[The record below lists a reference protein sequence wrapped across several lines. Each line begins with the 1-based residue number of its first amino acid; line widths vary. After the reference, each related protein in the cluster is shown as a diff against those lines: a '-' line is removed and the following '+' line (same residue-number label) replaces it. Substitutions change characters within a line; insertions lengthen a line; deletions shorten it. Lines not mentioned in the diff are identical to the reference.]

1 MGASTYPR
9 IYQTILEEH
18 LSKYRQMVFLSGP
31 RQVGKTT
38 VARSASAEY
47 LNWDDASVKRMVMS
61 GPAAVAT
68 HCGLDELTS
77 QVPIVVFDEIHKFG
91 KWKSF
96 LKSFFDLYEGK
107 TRVIA
112 TGSAKMDV
120 YKRGGD
126 SMMGRYF
133 PYRMHPFSVA
143 ELLTTSLPGE
153 ELIRPPKPL
162 DDGEW
167 NALQTYGGFPE
178 PFVTRDSRFSRRWN
192 KLRFDQLTQED
203 IRNLTKVTELDQMA
217 ALAEIL
223 MHRSGEQLVY
233 KNLGAEVGIDE
244 KTAKKWVKTL
254 RQLYFGFK
262 VRPWFK
268 NIENA
273 IRKTP
278 KWFLRDWAQIEDPG
292 KRAETMVA
300 CHLLKA
306 VDCWT
311 DLGFGEFSLGYLRN
325 TRKEEV
331 DFVVTRDNSPWFL
344 VEVKKSD
351 QKLSEALADYQRQSG
366 AKFAFQVVLDMP
378 YVDRSCFEINTPVVV
393 PARTFLSQLV

>member
-1 MGASTYPR
+1 MA
-9 IYQTILEEH
+9 
-18 LSKYRQMVFLSGP
+18 FLSGP

-38 VARSASAEY
+38 VGEGIASHY
-47 LNWDDASVKRMVMS
+47 LSWDDDDVRKTMLLGQKAVVDKYAL
-61 GPAAVAT
+61 AALSRTDKV
-68 HCGLDELTS
+68 
-77 QVPIVVFDEIHKFG
+77 VVFDEIHKFSR
-91 KWKSF
+91 WKQF
-96 LKSFFDLYEGK
+96 LKGFYDVYARGMK
-107 TRVIA
+107 IIV

-120 YKRGGD
+120 YKKGGD

-244 KTAKKWVKTL
+244 KTAKKWIKTL
-254 RQLYFGFK
+254 RQLYFGFE
-262 VRPWFK
+262 VRPWYR

-344 VEVKKSD
+344 VEVKKND